1 MVRICDATGLLIKHL
16 VLVIIAIMQELI
28 MRKNV
33 DPTAARLLNDGK
45 KYVIH
50 SLLNSFV

>member
-1 MVRICDATGLLIKHL
+1 MDRIWDATGLLIKHL

-45 KYVIH
+45 KYAVR
-50 SLLNSFV
+50 SLFNSFV